1 MIRHRSSIC
10 DVERAARILAI
21 GCLLISALAACN
33 TDKLLNQEAPSRVEA
48 SSLDDPANARLI
60 VNGAVGDFECALAQT
75 IVAGGLVGDELI
87 DAQLGAAGW
96 DLDRRTMSPVAQP
109 WATNTCQS
117 SAQIPGIYTPLAL
130 ARFQADDALR
140 RLEAWTDAQVP
151 GRGVLIATAA
161 AYAGYSLVL
170 MGEVMCSS
178 AIDLGPELSPTQIFA
193 LAEARFTKA
202 IAAATAATAD
212 STKNMA
218 LVGRARARL
227 RLKKYAE
234 AKADAQLVPNNFL
247 KIATY
252 SGATL
257 RRENLV
263 WTQLFRGNYASV
275 ETVFRNLTYGG
286 VSDPRVSTFAALTSS
301 GAAIVG
307 HDNSTPIWRTTKY
320 AGIGAPIP
328 IARWAEAQL
337 IIAEANARAGDA
349 PGAVAIID
357 ELHRRAN
364 IPLYSVVQPGAT
376 AAQALTQVI
385 EERRRELFLEGQRLG
400 DMIQYALPLYPATG
414 VQYPPKAGGVYS
426 SQVCFPL
433 PDVERLNN
441 PCISGG
447 KCS

>member
-1 MIRHRSSIC
+1 MTPNKSCTRGLVRGLGALVS
-10 DVERAARILAI
+10 AAA
-21 GCLLISALAACN
+21 LLSVLAACN

-48 SSLDDPANARLI
+48 GSLDNPSNARLI
-60 VNGAVGDFECALAQT
+60 VNGAIGDFECALAQA
-75 IVAGGLVGDELI
+75 IIAGGLVGDELI
-87 DAQLGAAGW
+87 DAQLAAAGW

-117 SAQIPGIYTPLAL
+117 SAQIPGVYTPLSL

-140 RLEAWTDAQVP
+140 RLEAWTDAEVS
-151 GRGVLIATAA
+151 GRTVLIATAA

-170 MGEVMCSS
+170 MGEMMCSS
-178 AIDLGPELSPTQIFA
+178 AVDLGPELTPAQLFT

-202 IAAATAATAD
+202 ITAATTANAD

-218 LVGRARARL
+218 LLGRARARL

-234 AKADAQLVPNNFL
+234 AKADAQLIPNNFL
-247 KIATY
+247 KVATY

-263 WTQLFRGNYASV
+263 WTQLFRGNYASI

-286 VSDPRVSTFAALTSS
+286 VADPRVTTFAALTGS

-307 HDNSTPIWRTTKY
+307 QDNSTPVWRTSKY
-320 AGIGAPIP
+320 ASIAASIP
-328 IARWAEAQL
+328 IARWSEAQL

-357 ELHRRAN
+357 ELHRRAG

-400 DMIQYALPLYPATG
+400 DMAQYALPPFPATG

-426 SQVCFPL
+426 GQMCFPL

-441 PCISGG
+441 PCITGG
-447 KCS
+447 KCG